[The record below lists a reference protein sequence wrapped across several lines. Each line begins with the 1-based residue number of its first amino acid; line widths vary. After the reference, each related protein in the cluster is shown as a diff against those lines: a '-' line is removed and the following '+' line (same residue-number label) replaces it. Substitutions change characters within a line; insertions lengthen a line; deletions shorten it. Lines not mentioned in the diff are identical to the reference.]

1 MGVEKF
7 IEKAKEFLG
16 LDKLGNDS
24 KKKNIK
30 CLLEKLRDRKKGIK
44 EELKSNPIKKRK
56 RELEEEYEII
66 LVQIK
71 KGDKLLE
78 KLNSK

>member
-16 LDKLGNDS
+16 LDKIGKEG
-24 KKKNIK
+24 KKKDIK
-30 CLLEKLRDRKKGIK
+30 GLLSKLRDKKKDIK
-44 EELKSNPIKKRK
+44 KELKENPIKKRK

-66 LVQIK
+66 ILQIK
-71 KGDKLLE
+71 KGEKLL
-78 KLNSK
+78 SKIQSK